1 MNKNKDRYFI
11 NKFIKDGYIIF
22 NISEKQKLNYI
33 KKKISNELSKKFKKK
48 INLENIHQ
56 FMNPQKLNSFKMK
69 IYGKINSDKKFFYNY
84 YTIAQKELD
93 LICGNEIAMQRKIN
107 LSIQLPKD
115 DSSLLPMHSDVW
127 SGCSPFE
134 VVLWL
139 PLVNC
144 KKTQSMFIVPF
155 KESKVLNKKVFKKN
169 LFHKI
174 QDQNTKKFKWLNIKY
189 GQGLIFSHQL
199 LHGNVVNL
207 EKKTRWSL
215 NCRFKS
221 IFSPYNEKKIGETF
235 LPINLKPAS
244 QLAFS
249 YQDNL
254 K

>member
-1 MNKNKDRYFI
+1 MSRNKDKYLI
-11 NKFIKDGYIIF
+11 NKFLKDGYIIF
-22 NISEKQKLNYI
+22 NIKEKQKLNYI
-33 KKKISNELSKKFKKK
+33 KKKISGELNKRLKKN

-56 FMNPQKLNSFKMK
+56 FLNPRKLNSFKMK
-69 IYGKINSDKKFFYNY
+69 IYSKINSNKKLFNNY
-84 YTIAQKELD
+84 YMVAQKELD

-107 LSIQLPKD
+107 LSIQLPND
-115 DSSLLPMHSDVW
+115 DSSLLPVHSDVW

-144 KKTQSMFIVPF
+144 KKTQSMFIIPF
-155 KESKVLNKKVFKKN
+155 QESKLLAKKVFKKN

-174 QDQNTKKFKWLNIKY
+174 QEENYNKFKWLNIKY

-235 LPINLKPAS
+235 LPLNLKPAS
-244 QLAFS
+244 QLAFR
-249 YQDNL
+249 YQDDL